1 MNKKFLVGIL
11 LFLSIALNVTFAS
24 MLFARHAGI
33 GLENKHPALAM
44 IGRIRSLSEEQ
55 RVQVKEIIMQNRQ
68 GLREV
73 MVDVK
78 DTRRNIFDY
87 IKSNDYKREEAAT
100 KLALLRDKT
109 TAAQLQ
115 AQTVML
121 DIADKLTPE
130 QRTEFF
136 KQKSGIL
143 P

>member
-24 MLFARHAGI
+24 MLFARHAVI
-33 GLENKHPALAM
+33 GLENKYPALAM

-115 AQTVML
+115 AQTIML
-121 DIADKLTPE
+121 DIADKLTSE